1 MGQRIPG
8 EAPQEAAAEQ
18 DSGQDQF
25 GQLVNGVIESIGI
38 VVKLV
43 EQAGGDPSG
52 LGAVAQGFQQE
63 VTKFAQQAG
72 GGQEQAQAP
81 GGVVPA
87 NPSQGIPLGPQG

>member
-52 LGAVAQGFQQE
+52 LGAVAQGFQQ